1 MKQKGKSQSIFFAVM
16 LMLFGA
22 GSALGFQALTKDET
36 TCEQI
41 LDTGR
46 VLSGDDSEVQR
57 MFRYTFT
64 LATYKMLDQS
74 TQEAI
79 LERARNVEA
88 RYSSEKAGLSVSN
101 GQLAVANFAQLS
113 PAFRSALLESF
124 DAGLHRN
131 KSTRA
136 MSDLS
141 FVHGFARDASII
153 ARSKAK
159 CLPPF
164 AFELK
169 KAK

>member
-1 MKQKGKSQSIFFAVM
+1 MKQKGKSQSILFAVM

-22 GSALGFQALTKDET
+22 GSALGFQALTKKEA

-41 LDTGR
+41 LNTSR

-64 LATYKMLDQS
+64 LATYGSLDPS
-74 TQEAI
+74 TQKSI
-79 LERARNVEA
+79 LERARIVEA
-88 RYSSEKAGLSVSN
+88 QYSNENAGLSVSD
-101 GQLAVANFAQLS
+101 GQLAVANFAKLS

-124 DAGLHRN
+124 DAGLHRS

-136 MSDLS
+136 MSDLM

-153 ARSKAK
+153 AQSKAK

-164 AFELK
+164 DFERR
-169 KAK
+169 

>member
-1 MKQKGKSQSIFFAVM
+1 MLPKKVISNMILGTT

-22 GSALGFQALTKDET
+22 GSALGFQALTKKES

-64 LATYKMLDQS
+64 LATYKSLDQS
-74 TQEAI
+74 TQKSI
-79 LERARNVEA
+79 LERARIVEA
-88 RYSSEKAGLSVSN
+88 QYSNENAGLSVSG
-101 GQLAVANFAQLS
+101 GQLAVANFAKLS

-124 DAGLHRN
+124 DAGLHRS

-136 MSDLS
+136 MSDLM

-153 ARSKAK
+153 AQSKAK

-164 AFELK
+164 DFERW
-169 KAK
+169 

>member
-1 MKQKGKSQSIFFAVM
+1 MKQKGKSQSILFAVM

-22 GSALGFQALTKDET
+22 GSALGFQALTKKES

-64 LATYKMLDQS
+64 LATYGSLDQS
-74 TQEAI
+74 TQKSI
-79 LERARNVEA
+79 LERARIVEA
-88 RYSSEKAGLSVSN
+88 QYSNENSGLSVSD
-101 GQLAVANFAQLS
+101 GQLAVANFAKLS

-124 DAGLHRN
+124 DAGLHRS

-136 MSDLS
+136 MSDLM
-141 FVHGFARDASII
+141 FVHGFARDLSII
-153 ARSKAK
+153 AQSKAK

-164 AFELK
+164 DFERR
-169 KAK
+169 

>member
-1 MKQKGKSQSIFFAVM
+1 MKQKGKSQSIFFALI

-22 GSALGFQALTKDET
+22 GSALGFQALTKNET

-46 VLSGDDSEVQR
+46 VLSGDDSQVQR

-64 LATYKMLDQS
+64 LATYKFLDQP
-74 TQEAI
+74 TQESI
-79 LERARNVEA
+79 LERARVVED
-88 RYSSEKAGLSVSN
+88 RYSSESAGISVQD
-101 GQLAVANFAQLS
+101 GQLAVADFAKLT
-113 PAFRSALLESF
+113 PTFRNALLESF
-124 DAGLHRN
+124 DAGLHRS

-136 MSDLS
+136 MSDLV

-153 ARSKAK
+153 AQSKAK

-164 AFELK
+164 PSELK
-169 KAK
+169 TAK